1 VPDPEHV
8 FRQKTAQLQWEDAET
23 VELAAAVWARLKRG
37 ASTNDLHRDIPRCS
51 YALYRTL
58 VTLLD
63 SGQVA

>member
-1 VPDPEHV
+1 
-8 FRQKTAQLQWEDAET
+8 

-37 ASTNDLHRDIPRCS
+37 ATANDLHRDIPRCS

-63 SGQVA
+63 TGQVS